1 MCVCARAENSLRNES
16 DCYLSSLFQLAVGG
30 EGLRFW
36 NTEVWL
42 DQMIF
47 FFFLKPTWLFRIYLL
62 QVHRRQALVLPLFSL
77 NVKLHGYFVLVFCAC
92 VFIIKCRCA
101 YTGKSS
107 ILLLSRF
114 SFMSVSLKQTH
125 TFDVN
130 VERWSTARFLCFQP
144 QVRRPL
150 WSSLVGN
157 DCRNCTVIFL
167 YSSKCSLIGKKI
179 YKYINIYEYINCADC
194 KWL

>member
-1 MCVCARAENSLRNES
+1 MCVRVQRTVWGMKVTAIWVLFSSWLLVARAWG
-16 DCYLSSLFQLAVGG
+16 FGTQKFG
-30 EGLRFW
+30 W
-36 NTEVWL
+36 TKW
-42 DQMIF
+42 F
-47 FFFLKPTWLFRIYLL
+47 FIFFLKPTWLFRIYLL
-62 QVHRRQALVLPLFSL
+62 QVHRRQALVLPLFSP

-107 ILLLSRF
+107 ILLLSQF